1 MISANSRFI
10 DFILF
15 ATGYDLLLSKTF
27 SPPWKPGLLYQN
39 YAVIIVKWI
48 CITYNHCDNWKVL
61 MLSALD
67 ASGSISALECFGST
81 MYFRTITTKI
91 NQSNTFV
98 TQLLFLGDQI
108 SFNSSVQPSL
118 VRTLTYFMSLV
129 TLGSLSLCS
138 YLEYIKHKS
147 NIQHVQADISV
158 FPEQL

>member
-1 MISANSRFI
+1 
-10 DFILF
+10 
-15 ATGYDLLLSKTF
+15 
-27 SPPWKPGLLYQN
+27 
-39 YAVIIVKWI
+39 
-48 CITYNHCDNWKVL
+48 